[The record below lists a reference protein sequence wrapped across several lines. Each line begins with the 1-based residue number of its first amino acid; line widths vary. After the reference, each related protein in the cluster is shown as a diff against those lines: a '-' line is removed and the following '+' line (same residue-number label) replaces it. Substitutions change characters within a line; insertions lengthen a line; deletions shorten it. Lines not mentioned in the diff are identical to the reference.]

1 MDTILKVKGLS
12 KKYNDFYLHHI
23 NFELKHGSI
32 TGFIGENGAGK
43 STTIQS
49 ILNIIDYDSGEILFN
64 GEFFGRNRNDL
75 KKRIGYVGD
84 NNKFYDDV
92 KLKVIRDFVKDAYSE
107 YWDEKFSEYL
117 IRDLFNLK
125 LDMRIKELSK
135 GMRAKFSLALAMSHN
150 PDLLILDEPTSGLD
164 PIVRNQLLEI
174 LNELAQQ
181 KGTTIFFSSHIT
193 DDIEKIAQK
202 IIYLDN
208 GSILL
213 NEEKDIIFN
222 RFKKISIDKINSAQ
236 IDKLKEIGVLVQ
248 GYIVL
253 DEQELKKQKIYNL
266 NLEKVVL
273 DEVLLLLKKQKRNN
287 RME

>member
-1 MDTILKVKGLS
+1 M
-12 KKYNDFYLHHI
+12 

-125 LDMRIKELSK
+125 LDMKIKELSK

-150 PDLLILDEPTSGLD
+150 PDLLILDE
-164 PIVRNQLLEI
+164 
-174 LNELAQQ
+174 
-181 KGTTIFFSSHIT
+181 
-193 DDIEKIAQK
+193 
-202 IIYLDN
+202 
-208 GSILL
+208 
-213 NEEKDIIFN
+213 
-222 RFKKISIDKINSAQ
+222 
-236 IDKLKEIGVLVQ
+236 
-248 GYIVL
+248 
-253 DEQELKKQKIYNL
+253 
-266 NLEKVVL
+266 
-273 DEVLLLLKKQKRNN
+273 
-287 RME
+287 

>member
-1 MDTILKVKGLS
+1 M
-12 KKYNDFYLHHI
+12 
-23 NFELKHGSI
+23 
-32 TGFIGENGAGK
+32 
-43 STTIQS
+43 
-49 ILNIIDYDSGEILFN
+49 
-64 GEFFGRNRNDL
+64 
-75 KKRIGYVGD
+75 GD

-125 LDMRIKELSK
+125 LDMKIKELSK

>member
-1 MDTILKVKGLS
+1 MDTILNVKGLS
-12 KKYNDFYLHHI
+12 KKYNDFHLRHI
-23 NFELKHGSI
+23 NFQLKRGSI

-64 GEFFGRNRNDL
+64 GETFLKNRNDL
-75 KKRIGYVGD
+75 KKRIGYMGD

-92 KLKVIRDFVKDAYSE
+92 KLKVIRNFVKNAYIE
-107 YWDEKFSEYL
+107 YWDDKFSEYL
-117 IRDLFNLK
+117 VKDVFNLN
-125 LDMRIKELSK
+125 LDMKMKELSK
-135 GMRAKFSLALAMSHN
+135 GMRAKFLLTLAMSHN

-174 LNELAQQ
+174 LNDIAEK

-213 NEEKDIIFN
+213 NEEKEVIFN
-222 RFKKISIDKINSAQ
+222 RFKKIPIDKINSIQ
-236 IDKLKEIGVLVQ
+236 IEKLKELGVLVQ
-248 GYIVL
+248 DYIVV
-253 DEQELKKQKIYNL
+253 DKQALKGQNIYDF

-273 DEVLLLLKKQKRNN
+273 DEVLLLLKKQKKN
-287 RME
+287 

>member
-1 MDTILKVKGLS
+1 MDTILNVKGLS
-12 KKYNDFYLHHI
+12 KKYNDFHLHHI
-23 NFELKHGSI
+23 NFELKRGSI

-64 GEFFGRNRNDL
+64 GESFQQNRNDL

-92 KLKVIRDFVKDAYSE
+92 KLKVIRNFVKDAYLE
-107 YWDEKFSEYL
+107 YWDDKFSEYL
-117 IRDLFNLK
+117 VKDVFNLNLNMK
-125 LDMRIKELSK
+125 IKELSK
-135 GMRAKFSLALAMSHN
+135 GMRAKFLLTLAMSHN

-174 LNELAQQ
+174 LNDIAEK

-213 NEEKDIIFN
+213 DEEKAAIFN
-222 RFKKISIDKINSAQ
+222 RFKKIPIDKINSIQ
-236 IDKLKEIGVLVQ
+236 IEKLKEIGVLVQ
-248 GYIVL
+248 DHIVVDKQVL
-253 DEQELKKQKIYNL
+253 KEQDIYDF

-273 DEVLLLLKKQKRNN
+273 DEVLLLLKKQKMN
-287 RME
+287 